1 MTAWVPGVIVKLVSV
16 LINVS
21 LEKYTV
27 IFHMTLLN
35 ISNIEFNIRTHNN
48 TEILVNK
55 TFILIIVMPLL
66 MT

>member
-1 MTAWVPGVIVKLVSV
+1 MTAQVPGVIVKSVSV

-27 IFHMTLLN
+27 IFHMNLLN

-48 TEILVNK
+48 TEIS
-55 TFILIIVMPLL
+55 
-66 MT
+66 